1 MKAFLSFILLLA
13 LCTGCEEVIDLKL
26 DSQEQQLVVDAAL
39 DWEKGKP
46 GNEQKIHLSYTNDY
60 YTNQPSETATGATV
74 LVTASGNETYTF
86 VDQGNGDYVCRDF
99 KPEPDKNYRLTID
112 YKGKRYT
119 SEDRMREVPELT
131 ESNITQRSDGGFF
144 KDEIALRL
152 TFPTQTDGDNYFI
165 IKVAYMKEN
174 NKKSRVYAVDDKFDS
189 EGKISRS
196 FTGSN
201 IGGKFLKG
209 DKVEITLYRVSKQYQ
224 LFMDLL
230 IANSLDDAQRGRPM
244 FTSPVRVY
252 GNVVY
257 EPDPKQNP
265 FGAFRVAQYSKIVYI
280 VK

>member
-1 MKAFLSFILLLA
+1 MKAFLSFVLLLA

-46 GNEQKIHLSYTNDY
+46 GNEQKIRLSYTNDY

-74 LVTASGNETYTF
+74 LVTASESETYTF

-99 KPEPDKNYRLTID
+99 KPEPDKSYRLTID

-131 ESNITQRSDGGFF
+131 EGNITQRSDGGFS
-144 KDEIALRL
+144 KDEIALRI
-152 TFPTQTDGDNYFI
+152 TFPTRSGSDSNFI
-165 IKVAYMKEN
+165 IKVSYVKN
-174 NKKSRVYAVDDKFDS
+174 DRVYSRLYAIDNRFYTD
-189 EGKISRS
+189 GKISRS

-201 IGGKFLKG
+201 IGGEFLKG
-209 DKVEITLYRVSKQYQ
+209 DKVEIKVYSVSNAYRQ
-224 LFMDLL
+224 FIDLL
-230 IANSLDDAQRGRPM
+230 TANSLDDAQRGRPM
-244 FTSPVRVY
+244 FTSPTRVY

-265 FGAFRVAQYSKIVYI
+265 FGAFRVAQYSTILYV